1 MLIWTNYVVA
11 ERGSVTDAE
20 CDKYCHCRNCQTN
33 ITHARTHTHTHTRAL
48 QHMHWRNYTRTQTNT
63 YILTLTHK
71 CKCARACNMH
81 SHTTA
86 VLVTACPPTN
96 TQGLTMK

>member
-20 CDKYCHCRNCQTN
+20 CDKYCQCRNCQTN
-33 ITHARTHTHTHTRAL
+33 ITHKHMCIIPYVFAELHRHTDTCMR
-48 QHMHWRNYTRTQTNT
+48 
-63 YILTLTHK
+63 TLTHK
-71 CKCARACNMH
+71 CKCARACNLH
-81 SHTTA
+81 SHTAA

-96 TQGLTMK
+96 TQ